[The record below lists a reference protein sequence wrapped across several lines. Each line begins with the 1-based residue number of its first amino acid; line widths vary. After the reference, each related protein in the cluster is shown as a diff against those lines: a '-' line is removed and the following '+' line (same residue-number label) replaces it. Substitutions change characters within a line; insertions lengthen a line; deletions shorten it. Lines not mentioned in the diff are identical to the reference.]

1 MDINILRYIIINMSY
16 YQVPNINIF
25 IRPEHIKL
33 TFRKQEDYTN
43 FISLTLSKYLNT
55 VKKRI
60 NKYPDDWDNIKRI
73 TNSYE
78 YIHTTIPHAKY
89 SISKIRPLSRAFFKL
104 VEICN
109 TFDLFKDSDPIK
121 SFHLAEGPGGFIE
134 ATSYLR
140 FNTNDKY
147 YGMTLIDH
155 ENDNVPGWN
164 KSALFLKKNK
174 NVTIEKGIDGTGN
187 LYNPDNFNHCFIN
200 YKNSMDF
207 ITADGGFDFSVD
219 FNKQE
224 AMALRLIF
232 TEVLYAIIMQ
242 KYNGSFVLKMFDTF
256 LKSSVDIIFLLSSL
270 YTNVS
275 IVKPDTSRTANSERY
290 IVCQGFKLHDSTYL
304 FEKLHHTLIMLN
316 NSLIDD
322 MTIESV
328 INIELPYKFKLS
340 IAEINS
346 IIGNQQI
353 DNILTTLRFIE
364 NKERK
369 GEKINTIRSTN
380 IQKCITW
387 CIKNKIPYNKTTN
400 SGNIFMTNRKMKQ
413 SV

>member
-1 MDINILRYIIINMSY
+1 MDINILRYMIINMSY
-16 YQVPNINIF
+16 YQVPNINFF
-25 IRPEHIKL
+25 IRPQNIKV

-78 YIHTTIPHAKY
+78 YIHTTIPHAKHA
-89 SISKIRPLSRAFFKL
+89 ISKIRPLSRAFFKL

-109 TFDLFKDSDPIK
+109 TFDLFKDDDPIK

-164 KSALFLKKNK
+164 KSALFLKKHN
-174 NVTIEKGIDGTGN
+174 NVTIEKGADNTGN
-187 LYNPDNFNHCFIN
+187 LYNPDNFHHCYIN

-256 LKSSVDIIFLLSSL
+256 LKSSIDIIFLLASL
-270 YTNVS
+270 YSNVS
-275 IVKPDTSRTANSERY
+275 IIKPDTSRTANSERY
-290 IVCQGFKLHDSTYL
+290 IVCKGFKHHDSSYL

-369 GEKINTIRSTN
+369 GEKINTIRSAN
-380 IQKCITW
+380 IQKCIAW

-400 SGNIFMTNRKMKQ
+400 SGNIFMANRKMKQ

>member
-1 MDINILRYIIINMSY
+1 MN
-16 YQVPNINIF
+16 
-25 IRPEHIKL
+25 
-33 TFRKQEDYTN
+33 
-43 FISLTLSKYLNT
+43 
-55 VKKRI
+55 
-60 NKYPDDWDNIKRI
+60 
-73 TNSYE
+73 
-78 YIHTTIPHAKY
+78 
-89 SISKIRPLSRAFFKL
+89 
-104 VEICN
+104 
-109 TFDLFKDSDPIK
+109 
-121 SFHLAEGPGGFIE
+121 
-134 ATSYLR
+134 
-140 FNTNDKY
+140 
-147 YGMTLIDH
+147 
-155 ENDNVPGWN
+155 
-164 KSALFLKKNK
+164 
-174 NVTIEKGIDGTGN
+174 
-187 LYNPDNFNHCFIN
+187 
-200 YKNSMDF
+200 F

-275 IVKPDTSRTANSERY
+275 IIKPDTSRTANSERY
-290 IVCQGFKLHDSTYL
+290 IVCRGFKLHDSSYL

-369 GEKINTIRSTN
+369 GEKINTIRSAN
-380 IQKCITW
+380 IQKCISW

-400 SGNIFMTNRKMKQ
+400 TGNIFMTNRKMNQ